1 RNKTSNSGNGQSHAT
16 LPTSLQKRQ
25 RQLKTTGRPS
35 EWMDSRTTEIEESA
49 ESKTLAFR
57 SFHNC
62 QETNN
67 TRGSSQRGDAKLSRP
82 WCSATSPETS
92 CHGRE
97 RVAQPEGESIIKAL
111 CHFSPKEINNK
122 EMRYGCRVQVL
133 IDRSDI
139 DQLATFLI

>member
-1 RNKTSNSGNGQSHAT
+1 
-16 LPTSLQKRQ
+16 
-25 RQLKTTGRPS
+25 
-35 EWMDSRTTEIEESA
+35 MDFRTTEIEESA

-62 QETNN
+62 KKPT
-67 TRGSSQRGDAKLSRP
+67 TPGGRSQRGDAQLSRP

-97 RVAQPEGESIIKAL
+97 RVVQQEGESISKAL

>member
-67 TRGSSQRGDAKLSRP
+67 TRGSKPAWR
-82 WCSATSPETS
+82 CSVKQALVLG
-92 CHGRE
+92 H
-97 RVAQPEGESIIKAL
+97 QP
-111 CHFSPKEINNK
+111 
-122 EMRYGCRVQVL
+122 
-133 IDRSDI
+133 
-139 DQLATFLI
+139 